1 MTYPFSFGN
10 TARPKTTVASIENFR
25 GDDLRNTAATVDK
38 TRSPESL
45 NMIRDEI
52 GQVRK
57 RMGYYLVKSYS
68 GQINGAHK
76 FNDDLLIHAG
86 DKLYKGDTVIGTLD
100 NARSQSWLL
109 NGKLYLLDGAKFR
122 IYDGETL
129 SDVAGHGY
137 IPTTI
142 ISRNPDGSGGSAY
155 EEINLLEPGFTNSF
169 YLSEAATV
177 FQLTDDSLDSK
188 TVTAKIMNSS
198 GTWVDKTEGTHFSVN
213 RTTGVVTFSSS
224 VPASPLDGEDN
235 VKITAYKTRTGYA
248 DKINKCTI
256 STLFGVNGAAD
267 RLFLAGHPDYPN
279 QDRYSQM
286 NDPTYFGDL
295 SYSVLGQDNSAI
307 MGYSIIAD
315 RLAAHKDDSED
326 GRNVILRSG
335 LLTADG
341 EATFPIVSS
350 LQGEGCNCKQGCAY
364 LGREPLFVTRNGIYA
379 ITAEDITGE
388 KYSQNRSGFLNSKMI
403 NENLADAVC
412 CVFNDFYFLA
422 VPSGRVYVLDSLQK
436 TYSKNE
442 PYSTFQYEG
451 YVLDNINARV
461 MWADDATLYFGD
473 SAGSVWAFYKDKSD
487 PNSFN
492 DNGMAIKA
500 YWDTPYFSGKVIHN
514 KKKFTY
520 MSLTLAP
527 APQTGVRVYGKVKG
541 LWKVLFEDFVT
552 ARYFD
557 FKYLDFS
564 KFTFSTDASPI
575 NIKKELD
582 VQFVDKLM
590 FRLEN
595 DALNEPFGIYD
606 LSVEFMEGG
615 HF

>member
-1 MTYPFSFGN
+1 MIYPFYMGN
-10 TARPKTTVASIENFR
+10 TSRPKTGIASVNNFR

-57 RMGYYLVKSYS
+57 RMGYYLVKTYT
-68 GQINGAHK
+68 GQINGAHH
-76 FNDDLLIHAG
+76 FENDVLIHAG
-86 DKLYKGDTVIGTLD
+86 DKLYKGNAVIGTMA

-109 NGKLYLLDGAKFR
+109 NDKLYLLDGVKFR
-122 IYDGETL
+122 TYDGTTL
-129 SDVAGHGY
+129 SDVAGSGY

-169 YLSEAATV
+169 HLSATATT

-188 TVTAKIMNSS
+188 AVTAKVMISS
-198 GTWVDKTEGTHFSVN
+198 GKWVDKAEGTDFSVN
-213 RTTGVVTFSSS
+213 RTTGVVTFASS
-224 VPASPLDGEDN
+224 VAASPLEGEDS
-235 VKITAYKTRTGYA
+235 VKITAYKTREGYA

-267 RLFLAGHPDYPN
+267 RLFVAGHSDYPN

-307 MGYSIIAD
+307 MGYSIISD
-315 RLAAHKDDSED
+315 RLAAHKDASED

-335 LLTADG
+335 ILTNDG
-341 EATFPIVSS
+341 DATFPIVSA
-350 LQGEGCNCKQGCAY
+350 LQGEGCCCKQGCAY

-388 KYSQNRSGFLNSKMI
+388 KYSQNRSSFLNSKLI
-403 NENLADAVC
+403 KEDLENAVC
-412 CVFNDFYFLA
+412 CIYNDFYLLA
-422 VPSGRVYVLDSLQK
+422 VPSGRVYALDSLQK

-461 MWADDATLYFGD
+461 MWQIDGTLYFGD
-473 SAGSVWAFYKDKSD
+473 SNGKVWAFYTDKKE
-487 PNSFN
+487 PNSYS
-492 DNGMAIKA
+492 DNGVAIKA
-500 YWDTPYFSGKVIHN
+500 YWDTPYFFGKVTHN
-514 KKKFTY
+514 KKSFNY
-520 MSLTLAP
+520 LSLTLAP
-527 APQTGVRVYGKVKG
+527 APQTGVRVYGKIWGV
-541 LWKVLFEDFVT
+541 WKILFEDFYT
-552 ARYFD
+552 ARFFD

-564 KFTFSTDASPI
+564 KFTFSTDTSPR
-575 NIKKELD
+575 NIKKKLD
-582 VQFVDKLM
+582 VKYVDKLM
-590 FRLEN
+590 LRLEN
-595 DALNEPFGIYD
+595 DAINEPFGIYD
-606 LSVEFMEGG
+606 LSIEFMEGG